1 MNANLKTCLRR
12 WAHKH
17 LSWLI
22 VSAWRL
28 RGSPVPTPHALKQRV
43 LREFAARFGT
53 RRLVETGTYRGDMV
67 DAMRDV
73 FEDIHSVEVF
83 QPLFA
88 GAVEQFRHCAHVHIH
103 LGNSADV
110 FVELL
115 PTLRGATLF
124 WLDGHY
130 SGEGTGGDA
139 TVVPV
144 MCELEQ
150 IGGLRGGH
158 AILIDDAREFTG
170 RNGYPS
176 LDQIRGWAVANGYDT
191 VDLADDIIR
200 ITRGPGVAA

>member
-1 MNANLKTCLRR
+1 MNVNLKTRLRR

-22 VSAWRL
+22 VPAWRL

-67 DAMRDV
+67 DAMRDD
-73 FEDIHSVEVF
+73 FADIHTVEVF

-88 GAVEQFRHCAHVHIH
+88 AATEQFRACGHVHVH

-110 FVELL
+110 FVGLL
-115 PTLRGATLF
+115 PTLQGATLF

-130 SGEGTGGDA
+130 SGEGTGGD
-139 TVVPV
+139 TTDVPV
-144 MCELEQ
+144 MKELEQ
-150 IGGLRGGH
+150 IGKLPGRH

-170 RNGYPS
+170 RNGYPTVE
-176 LDQIRGWAVANGYDT
+176 QIRGWASANGYDT
-191 VDLADDIIR
+191 VELADDIIR
-200 ITRGPGVAA
+200 IARGRGVAA